1 MITYLAR
8 RIGAMLATL
17 FVASFVVYGAL
28 YLAPGDPVS
37 TLISGNV
44 VTPELI
50 ASVREQYGLDRPFL
64 VRYGEWLGGMFTG
77 DFGQSLRFQQDVS
90 ALMASRLPT
99 TLLLVVMAGT
109 LTVVAGIALGSISAL
124 RPGPVDRTV
133 LNATSFVAALPVF
146 VTAFAFLFIFGVKL
160 RWFPVSGGG
169 DSLGD
174 HIFHLILPSVT
185 LAFAL
190 TALITRVT
198 RASVKEQMVSEHVA
212 VAEGRGV
219 SGLKLYSR
227 HVFRNALTPILTQSG
242 IVIAGLLVS
251 SQIVEVA
258 FGLDGL
264 GSLLVQ
270 SVQNMDFPVVQAI
283 TLLVVFAYVFTN
295 MVIDFLLPL
304 IDPRIQIGGRSQ

>member
-1 MITYLAR
+1 MIIYFVR
-8 RIGAMLATL
+8 RLVAMLATL
-17 FVASFVVYGAL
+17 LVASFVVYGAL

-37 TLISGNV
+37 MLISGNV

-50 ASVREQYGLDRPFL
+50 ASVREQYGLDKPFL
-64 VRYGEWLGGMFTG
+64 VRYTDWIVGVLGG

-90 ALMASRLPT
+90 TLIGSRLPT
-99 TLLLVVMAGT
+99 TLLLVLMAGG
-109 LTVVAGIALGSISAL
+109 LTIVIGVALGTFSAL
-124 RPGPVDRTV
+124 RPGAVDRTV
-133 LNATSFVAALPVF
+133 LNATSFVASLPVF
-146 VTAFAFLFIFGVKL
+146 VTAFVFLFVFGVGL

-169 DSLGD
+169 ENFAD
-174 HIFHLILPSVT
+174 HVYHLALPSVT

-198 RASVKEQMVSEHVA
+198 RASVKEQMGSEHVA

-219 SGLKLYSR
+219 TGMKLYAR

-270 SVQNMDFPVVQAI
+270 SVQTMDFPVVQAI
-283 TLLVVFAYVFTN
+283 TLMVILAYVVTN
-295 MVIDFLLPL
+295 MVIDLFLPV
-304 IDPRIQIGGRSQ
+304 IDPRIQLGGGSR